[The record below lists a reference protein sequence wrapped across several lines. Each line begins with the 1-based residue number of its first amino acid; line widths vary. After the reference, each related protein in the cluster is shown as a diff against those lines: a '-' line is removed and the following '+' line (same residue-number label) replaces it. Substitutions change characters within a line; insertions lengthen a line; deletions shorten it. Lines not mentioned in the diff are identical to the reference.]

1 MEDKL
6 PCAKLLQSCLTLCK
20 PMDCSPPGSCVH
32 GTLQARILEWVAISF
47 SRGYSPPR
55 DRTCV
60 SCIGRW
66 IILPLYHLILGFP
79 RRLSS
84 KESTCQ
90 CMRHGFNAWVKDIPW
105 RRKWQPTTVVL
116 SGKSHGQRSLE
127 GYSSWGHKGR
137 TQLSMHACT

>member
-1 MEDKL
+1 MYSV
-6 PCAKLLQSCLTLCK
+6 AQSCLTLGE
-20 PMDCSPPGSCVH
+20 PMNCSLSGFSV
-32 GTLQARILEWVAISF
+32 LVIFQARKLEWVAISF
-47 SRGYSPPR
+47 PKGSSRSK
-55 DRTCV
+55 DQTCISYT

-127 GYSSWGHKGR
+127 GYSSWDHKGR